1 MTTADILNLV
11 ALPVATLAMAAAGWA
26 CTRIA
31 TYFREKAHNE
41 RLARLVDG
49 IGRIAGDVAGKLQT
63 LPPGASFA
71 VVKAAAID
79 TGVADAKARFAE
91 TIVGLGGATDATLA
105 GMIAGEVGKLT
116 APAAATSTH
125 AAVAAVTAIAQA
137 IDASPVPA
145 QGVRP

>member
-1 MTTADILNLV
+1 MTYAEVLNLV

-26 CTRIA
+26 CTRVA

-49 IGRIAGDVAGKLQT
+49 IGRIAGDVAGQLQS
-63 LPPGASFA
+63 LPPGSSFDQ
-71 VVKAAAID
+71 VKAVAIS
-79 TGVADAKARFAE
+79 TGVADAKTRFAE
-91 TIVGLGGATDATLA
+91 TITSLGGADDSALA
-105 GMIAGEVGKLT
+105 GMIAGELGKLT

-125 AAVAAVTAIAQA
+125 AAVAAVTAIAA
-137 IDASPVPA
+137 VIDASPVPA